1 MAVVVA
7 SQVKTIFFQ
16 GAGQVVVWLQINNV
30 DSADTID
37 VSTIGAVG
45 FKKVRA
51 AVFFGHAQGTGV
63 VGSVVGTVITMTSAS
78 MTDDTVDLFVLG
90 EA

>member
-1 MAVVVA
+1 MAAVAA

-16 GAGQVVVWLQINNV
+16 GAGQVVAWLQIHNV

-37 VSTIGAVG
+37 VASIGAVG
-45 FKKVRA
+45 YKKVRA
-51 AVFFGHAQGTGV
+51 AAFFGHAQGTGV
-63 VGSVVGTVITMTSAS
+63 VGSVAGTVITMTSS
-78 MTDDTVDLFVLG
+78 GMVDDTVDLFVLG